1 MATKSYES
9 KMLRQVR
16 RWRKKAYEADRSK
29 SPTERANEDEKLAR
43 RFSLPLIQPQRID
56 PAG

>member
-16 RWRKKAYEADRSK
+16 RWRKKAYEADKSK
-29 SPTERANEDEKLAR
+29 SVTERAKEDEKLAHQ
-43 RFSLPLIQPQRID
+43 FSLPLTQPQRAN
-56 PAG
+56 PAD

>member
-1 MATKSYES
+1 MATKSHES

-16 RWRKKAYEADRSK
+16 RWRKKAYEADKSK
-29 SPTERANEDEKLAR
+29 SPSERMKEDEKLAR
-43 RFSLPLIQPQRID
+43 QFNLPLIHPQRVD